1 MTKVLITGAK
11 RGIGLALARGYATD
25 GADVIACCRDAA
37 RAEALEEFAAAASG
51 PLTIME
57 LDVADQA
64 SISRLKHALGDQPI
78 DILIN
83 NAGIIGPIDQSA
95 DFIEAEGWMTTLHVN
110 ALAPMLIAQALRE
123 NLRRGSEKKLV
134 AISSGLG
141 SISLG
146 YDDAAST
153 YIKRYAYR
161 ASKAALNNGM
171 RGLSREWA
179 GNGVLVGILAPGLVR
194 TEMGGTHAAA
204 SNFAISP
211 EESARG
217 LIPPS
222 PSSRR
227 PRAALSRTIG
237 ARKSLDDLRSERTSV
252 IAGAR
257 GSPRGD
263 HVETPLQMGPLFG
276 TCSSKS
282 ARSKFLYG
290 SAG

>member
-1 MTKVLITGAK
+1 MTKVLITGAN

-37 RAEALEEFAAAASG
+37 RAEALEEFAATASG
-51 PLTIME
+51 RLTIME
-57 LDVADQA
+57 LNVADQA
-64 SISRLKHALGDQPI
+64 SISRLKHGLGDQPI

-141 SISLG
+141 STSLG
-146 YDDAAST
+146 YDAAAST
-153 YIKRYAYR
+153 YINRYVYR

-171 RGLSREWA
+171 RGSRANGLAMACWWEYWPRVWSGLKWA
-179 GNGVLVGILAPGLVR
+179 AR
-194 TEMGGTHAAA
+194 AAT

-217 LIPPS
+217 LI
-222 PSSRR
+222 
-227 PRAALSRTIG
+227 
-237 ARKSLDDLRSERTSV
+237 ARIAELTPATSGSFQNYRGEE
-252 IAGAR
+252 IAW
-257 GSPRGD
+257 
-263 HVETPLQMGPLFG
+263 
-276 TCSSKS
+276 
-282 ARSKFLYG
+282 
-290 SAG
+290 